1 MTTNYFNSAW
11 PAEDGGATR
20 EQQSGAIEVRA
31 ATLTSKLAIASTMV
45 VRRNPGELFLLCH
58 TGGDDGISWVEQIDP
73 ETLETVNRSVDMP
86 GGLTWPGGLGVHANG
101 SLYVVFGQHAHRL
114 SPALQIEAHQELPRK
129 APYNSFVVLD
139 DGTII
144 TKDFGGARPGA
155 ATTYE
160 ASSCEL
166 VALHPEDLRILDRYE
181 LSEGSVARLS
191 AQGQTTYV
199 VGVQSFLSLEFRDGA
214 FVASTLRSAP
224 YRTSGEGYGWDAVIA
239 DGSAWFLNNGAGS
252 ETFDGSLI
260 GKGIAQDGQKIVRV
274 HLDDQTVEKYEVH
287 DQPGGIVANP
297 PAVDTKQ
304 KIVVGY
310 DSAAGVV
317 RAFRYGD
324 RGASVL
330 WTISLNH
337 ACHPLVFGDSD
348 LVMLND
354 FDLAAGAD
362 HVVLVRTSTGEI
374 LSRTAT
380 ESPLQSVLFGAP
392 GEANDLYLC
401 SFTHVS
407 RIAFS

>member
-1 MTTNYFNSAW
+1 MTTNYYNSAW

-20 EQQSGAIEVRA
+20 EQQAGDIAVGA

-45 VRRNPGELFLLCH
+45 VRREVGELFLLCH

-73 ETLETVNRSVDMP
+73 ITLETISRSSDMP
-86 GGLTWPGGLGVHANG
+86 GGLTWPGGIGVHANG

-114 SPALQIEAHQELPRK
+114 SPSLEIQAHQELPRTS
-129 APYNSFVVLD
+129 PYNSFVVLN

-155 ATTYE
+155 SSSYE
-160 ASSCEL
+160 ATSCEL

-181 LSEGSVARLS
+181 LAEGSVARLS
-191 AQGQTTYV
+191 AQGQTVYV
-199 VGVQSFLSLEFRDGA
+199 VGVTSFIGIEFHNGH
-214 FVASTLRSAP
+214 FVAESLTCAS
-224 YRTSGEGYGWDAVIA
+224 YREPGEGYGWDAVIA

-252 ETFDGSLI
+252 ETFDGSLLQ
-260 GKGIAQDGQKIVRV
+260 KGVATAGQRIVRV
-274 HLDDQTVEKYEVH
+274 HLDDLTVEKYDVN

-317 RAFRYGD
+317 RAFRYGE
-324 RGASVL
+324 RGAGQL
-330 WTISLNH
+330 WTIALNH
-337 ACHPLVFGDSD
+337 ACHPLLFGESD

-354 FDLAAGAD
+354 FDVAAGAD

-374 LSRTAT
+374 ISRTAT

-392 GEANDLYLC
+392 GEGNDLYLC

-407 RIAFS
+407 RIAYS